1 MKYVPQIEKNTAVE
15 VLEKRENI
23 FQRKKNICR
32 SDLIYLPYYLFSF
45 NIYLADGKVESSF
58 VCVDLIGGECAYLKD
73 RKEIAHE
80 NKTAEFNSAITE
92 NEAAEKARKFI
103 INEILHKKKKYLNFL
118 TMEIKLETVFEYP
131 YWIGYFQKKDGID
144 FNVIDGIT
152 GQKQGPKMKTIFIKF
167 LMQ

>member
-1 MKYVPQIEKNTAVE
+1 MKCIPQIKESNAVE
-15 VLEKRENI
+15 VLKKRENI
-23 FQRKKNICR
+23 FQREKNVRR
-32 SDLIYLPYYLFSF
+32 SELIYLPYYLFSF

-58 VCVDLIGGECAYLKD
+58 VCVDLIGGECAHLRDKTN
-73 RKEIAHE
+73 IVQG
-80 NKTAEFNSAITE
+80 NKTAEFNNVITE
-92 NEAAEKARKFI
+92 NEAAERARKFI

-118 TMEIKLETVFEYP
+118 TMEIKLETVLEYP
-131 YWIGYFQKKDGID
+131 YWIGYFQKKNGID